1 MPVPTT
7 KVAPI
12 HRAATDESGPR
23 SVSLPADA
31 PVARRSPVPV
41 PTAALDGRFAE
52 LAVPYREELLAH
64 CYRMVG
70 SLHDAED
77 LVQETLLRAW
87 RAYPRFDG
95 RASLRTWLYRIAT
108 NTCLTALGSTHRR
121 VLPSGLGNG
130 TQDSA
135 GAAVRR
141 QEELLWLE
149 PFPTPAP
156 FSEGGDPASVVALRD
171 TTRLALIAAFQKL
184 PARQRAALVLVDVV
198 GYTPAE
204 VAGLLDVTVTS
215 VRSLLQRA
223 RATIAADAPEPER
236 VAPTPDLDAELLDRY
251 MRAFETADTA
261 ELARLLAADVE
272 YEMPPI
278 PVWFTGRAAVVDH
291 HVRRVFRRERRVVAV
306 GANGFPALATYLRA
320 EPGEP
325 FAAHGIQVVEPAG
338 GLVGRITVFLDGRLV
353 ERFGLPVSLP
363 PSTPVGAAASR

>member
-1 MPVPTT
+1 MP
-7 KVAPI
+7 A
-12 HRAATDESGPR
+12 H
-23 SVSLPADA
+23 
-31 PVARRSPVPV
+31 
-41 PTAALDGRFAE
+41 TAALDGRFVE

-87 RAYPRFDG
+87 RGYAHFDG

-121 VLPSGLGNG
+121 VLPSGLGTG
-130 TQDSA
+130 TSDSA
-135 GAAVRR
+135 GAALRR
-141 QEELLWLE
+141 QEEVLWLE

-156 FSEGGDPASVVALRD
+156 AVPETDPASIVALRD

-204 VAGLLDVTVTS
+204 VAELLDVTVTS

-236 VAPTPDLDAELLDRY
+236 VAATPDLDAELLERY

-272 YEMPPI
+272 YEMPPV
-278 PVWFTGRAAVVDH
+278 PVWFTGRDAVLDH
-291 HVRRVFRRERRVVAV
+291 HVRRVFRLECRGVPVS
-306 GANGFPALATYLRA
+306 ANGFPALATYLRA
-320 EPGEP
+320 SAGEP
-325 FAAHGIQVVEPAG
+325 FAAHGIQVIEPSG
-338 GLVGRITVFLDGRLV
+338 VQIGRITVFLDPGLV
-353 ERFGLPVSLP
+353 ERFGLPASLP
-363 PSTPVGAAASR
+363 AGTAAGDAASRR